1 MKKQNILLI
10 LSLLLGNT
18 MTAQITSD
26 ENDSAYMLVQFDVL
40 TIKGTP
46 SSSRMILSSLP
57 VSAVSMAELKDIS
70 GGNIISSLCV
80 QPGVTEITTGS
91 GISKPVIRG
100 LGYNRIAVVNDGI
113 RQEGNQWGD
122 EHGIEID
129 ENTVDSVEIIKGPSS
144 LMYGS
149 DAMAGVVIMHDVP
162 TAGEKPF
169 TGRFASEYQSN
180 NGLIGGS
187 LRLGYNKNDV
197 FVNGKFSAKTAHD
210 YQNKIDGFVP
220 GSGFTELDGKLK
232 AGIEKKWGHTYV
244 TASMFNLMPEIIEGE
259 RDSISGELESES
271 ENLKSYAVALPFQ
284 KVRHYKILAENAL
297 YLPSGMMKTILGYQQ
312 NSRQEFEEAKDEC
325 ELHFL
330 LHTLN
335 YDLQFISKKK
345 QNWQYSYGMN
355 GMVQNSMNRGE
366 EVLIPEFRLF
376 DAGVFAMLSKNLEHW
391 SFNGGVRFDVRH
403 IVSDELVE
411 EGALRFV
418 DFTRLFNSI
427 SGSFGTVYRCG
438 DATSL
443 RLNIA
448 RGFRAPNIS
457 ELASNGVHEGTIRYE
472 IGDNALN
479 PEYSLQADFGVDVN
493 AQFFSLQTEVFA
505 NRINNYIFSARS
517 SVVVDPEY
525 QTYNY
530 TQGDAFLA
538 GGETRLVVN
547 PSRWFRAGVSL
558 SYVRGKLLS
567 INTDLPMMPPLETDG
582 FVAIST
588 ERQWNMFKNAS
599 LSCNV
604 RHFSAQEHFYGVDG
618 TETATPQYTLT
629 GFSAG
634 IDIVSPKRTVAELHV
649 VADNVFDV
657 AYQSHLSRLKY
668 TDVNVV
674 TGQQGVYNMGRNIT
688 VKLIVPIQ

>member
-26 ENDSAYMLVQFDVL
+26 ENDSAYMSVQFDVL

-284 KVRHYKILAENAL
+284 KVRNYKKCTVSSVWNDEDDFRVSAKQ
-297 YLPSGMMKTILGYQQ
+297 PSGI
-312 NSRQEFEEAKDEC
+312 
-325 ELHFL
+325 
-330 LHTLN
+330 
-335 YDLQFISKKK
+335 
-345 QNWQYSYGMN
+345 
-355 GMVQNSMNRGE
+355 RG
-366 EVLIPEFRLF
+366 
-376 DAGVFAMLSKNLEHW
+376 
-391 SFNGGVRFDVRH
+391 
-403 IVSDELVE
+403 
-411 EGALRFV
+411 
-418 DFTRLFNSI
+418 
-427 SGSFGTVYRCG
+427 
-438 DATSL
+438 
-443 RLNIA
+443 
-448 RGFRAPNIS
+448 
-457 ELASNGVHEGTIRYE
+457 
-472 IGDNALN
+472 
-479 PEYSLQADFGVDVN
+479 
-493 AQFFSLQTEVFA
+493 
-505 NRINNYIFSARS
+505 
-517 SVVVDPEY
+517 
-525 QTYNY
+525 
-530 TQGDAFLA
+530 
-538 GGETRLVVN
+538 
-547 PSRWFRAGVSL
+547 
-558 SYVRGKLLS
+558 GK
-567 INTDLPMMPPLETDG
+567 
-582 FVAIST
+582 
-588 ERQWNMFKNAS
+588 R
-599 LSCNV
+599 
-604 RHFSAQEHFYGVDG
+604 
-618 TETATPQYTLT
+618 
-629 GFSAG
+629 
-634 IDIVSPKRTVAELHV
+634 
-649 VADNVFDV
+649 
-657 AYQSHLSRLKY
+657 
-668 TDVNVV
+668 
-674 TGQQGVYNMGRNIT
+674 
-688 VKLIVPIQ
+688 